1 MLIISKTI
9 GCDNLT
15 IGRGCQERGKMN
27 KDERKLAEEK
37 IPEDDRLFA
46 KRNLKNYIGE
56 AFCGVGTQTTFISS
70 YFLYFFTNLLKMNA
84 GVISVILSIGTVID
98 GVSDLFAGV
107 VMDRFHTKRGKAV
120 HWLRWMFIPTAVSM
134 ALIFL
139 CPENAPSWMKIL
151 YVLIIYNVFNT
162 CLTFC
167 RMPSSAMM
175 SLGTDN
181 QSVRTAFWWVQNF
194 AVTAGGTI
202 TGILLT
208 WFASWF
214 GGLNDMGIL
223 GYRVTNC
230 MFALVTGVCIGLAGF
245 LFEEKHK
252 GDEIDVVESKREE
265 KTGKK
270 KIPVGQMLAELVKNK
285 YWVFYQLYNL
295 SGTFGMGFSMGTM
308 AYFCQYCIGDMSKMA
323 ILMSLGSIPMLVG
336 NIAIIPF
343 IKKFDARTLTIFGT
357 AGNAVFALGMW
368 IFGAKSFSML
378 AAFFVVKNVFNGIS
392 MAAYGSLM
400 GRIIDYGEWK
410 FGTRMDGLSFAGQ
423 SVVSKITN
431 ALATVVVG
439 AVLVATGFQGSGSIS
454 DGAVNAISFMYLGA
468 PFFATL
474 ISLGLIFL
482 FDLTQSKADAMRVEI
497 NQRNEKA

>member
-1 MLIISKTI
+1 M
-9 GCDNLT
+9 NN
-15 IGRGCQERGKMN
+15 EGKN
-27 KDERKLAEEK
+27 PAEEM
-37 IPEDDRLFA
+37 IPQDDKLFA
-46 KRNLKNYIGE
+46 KRNLKNYVGE

-70 YFLYFFTNLLKMNA
+70 YFLYFFTNLLQMNP
-84 GVISVILSIGTVID
+84 GIVSVILSIGTVID

-139 CPENAPSWMKIL
+139 CPENAPAWLKIV

-202 TGILLT
+202 TGVLLT

-214 GGLNDMGIL
+214 GGLNEMGIL

-230 MFALVTGVCIGLAGF
+230 MFALVTGVCIGVAGF

-252 GDEIDVVESKREE
+252 GDEIDAIESKREE

-270 KIPVGQMLAELVKNK
+270 KIPIMQMLADLFKNK
-285 YWVFYQLYNL
+285 YWVLYQFYGLA
-295 SGTFGMGFSMGTM
+295 GTLGMGFSMGTM

-323 ILMSLGSIPMLVG
+323 ILMSLGSVPMLIG

-343 IKKFDARTLTIFGT
+343 IKKFDARTLTIFGA

-378 AAFFVVKNVFNGIS
+378 AVFFVIKNVFSGIS

-410 FGTRMDGLSFAGQ
+410 FGNRMDGLSFAGQ

-439 AVLVATGFQGSGSIS
+439 AVLVATGFQGADTIT
-454 DGAVNAISFMYLGA
+454 DGAVSAISFMYLGA
-468 PFFATL
+468 PFISAVVSLAL
-474 ISLGLIFL
+474 IVV
-482 FDLTQSKADAMRVEI
+482 FDLTQSKANQMRREI
-497 NQRNEKA
+497 NQRNA